1 MANVKLG
8 NNTLTGVTTVRL
20 QNADV
25 AGEYV
30 SFGLGAAP
38 AGTYVVS
45 FNVLGEVVGQI
56 AIPQGQSLAGV
67 LFIDPFERG
76 AGDSLPRKLS

>member
-8 NNTLTGVTTVRL
+8 NNMLTGVSAVRL

-38 AGTYVVS
+38 AGLWCLNGNYGAS
-45 FNVLGEVVGQI
+45 NSSSDLGGRLVYR
-56 AIPQGQSLAGV
+56 PL
-67 LFIDPFERG
+67 
-76 AGDSLPRKLS
+76 

>member
-30 SFGLGAAP
+30 SFAEGSGGVP
-38 AGTYVVS
+38 AGLWCLSSV
-45 FNVLGEVVGQI
+45 NVASSSNSNIGGRLVYR
-56 AIPQGQSLAGV
+56 PL
-67 LFIDPFERG
+67 
-76 AGDSLPRKLS
+76 